1 VPYALSPAAA
11 GLLVGWLVVRFGA
24 RAVAGIGRAIALA
37 FAQEHA
43 TVVVAGRSAE
53 PLMQTVK
60 LITDSGGRAT
70 AITADIARSEDVAA
84 LVAET
89 AATYGSLDVAVNNAG
104 ALTAF
109 GPVGDIDE
117 DQWSALV
124 AVNLTGTLLSMKHE
138 IAYMRHNGGGAIVN
152 ISSSLGA
159 HMRLAGL
166 GAYVATKAAV
176 SALTRNAAL
185 DHIGDGIRINAVSP
199 GPADTPMSSRPGE
212 TQTDRDARMQEQ
224 LPAGRVASLDE
235 IAAAVLYLASPE
247 AGFIV
252 GTDLLIDGGATA

>member
-1 VPYALSPAAA
+1 MNARFTSKNV
-11 GLLVGWLVVRFGA
+11 LVTGGGG
-24 RAVAGIGRAIALA
+24 GIGRAIARA
-37 FAQEHA
+37 FAREGA
-43 TVVVAGRSAE
+43 AVVVAGRSGE
-53 PLMQTVK
+53 QLNQTVS
-60 LITDSGGRAT
+60 LITDDGGRAT
-70 AITADIARSEDVAA
+70 AITADVTRSSEVASLVAGTVAA
-84 LVAET
+84 
-89 AATYGSLDVAVNNAG
+89 YGRLDVAVNNAG

-109 GPVGDIDE
+109 GPVGEIDE

-138 IAYMRHNGGGAIVN
+138 IACMRRHGGGAIVN
-152 ISSSLGA
+152 VASSLGA

-199 GPADTPMSSRPGE
+199 GPADTPMSFRPGE
-212 TQTDRDARMQEQ
+212 NQAGRDARMREQ

-235 IAAAVLYLASPE
+235 ISAAVLYLASPE
-247 AGFIV
+247 ASFIV
-252 GTDLLIDGGATA
+252 GTDLVIDGGATA